1 MKTALVLCTTL
12 VAGVACAAIDANA
25 AAQAALKQA
34 GLTAVA
40 PNALYVEPDRDD
52 GRWVYEVKFH
62 DGVSAYDCKIDAT
75 TGAVLKIERETLE
88 QIPGVAAPKATQPV
102 AQPAATPVAP
112 VAPAARPGLPA
123 GLLSE
128 AQAKTIALADA
139 RLSEADV
146 KRRGYKAKLD
156 TEHGIQVWEI
166 EFRAGD
172 KEYDYEIDAK
182 TGAIRAREI
191 ETKRGLFD

>member
-1 MKTALVLCTTL
+1 MKTALALCAAC
-12 VAGVACAAIDANA
+12 VAGIACAAIDADA
-25 AAQAALKQA
+25 AANAALKHA
-34 GLTAVA
+34 GLKKAVA

-52 GRWVYEVKFH
+52 GRWVYEIKFH
-62 DGVSAYDCKIDAT
+62 DGATAYECKVDAE
-75 TGAVLKIERETLE
+75 TGAVLKLE
-88 QIPGVAAPKATQPV
+88 HEPLKQIPGVAAPKATRPV
-102 AQPAATPVAP
+102 ATAPVVPAAQ
-112 VAPAARPGLPA
+112 PGLPA

-156 TEHGIQVWEI
+156 TERDTQVWEI

-182 TGAIRAREI
+182 TGAVRAREI